1 MAATASTR
9 DFFGGVGLLV
19 GTKAFLLIEAFW
31 EDLKHLV
38 VVYTVI
44 VVVRGKH
51 MVSKRVTFFQRKI
64 GLLPKRRREMTVSF
78 RKPKIAL
85 FEHLW
90 DAVTFSDR
98 VSELLCH
105 ESLIVIALS
114 KADVNAETPVSVPLP
129 RDGESWRVPFRE
141 TLTVYREYS
150 WIFREVRRVF
160 RARRDRGAS

>member
-19 GTKAFLLIEAFW
+19 GTKAFLLEEAFW

-38 VVYTVI
+38 VVYTALWWCVANM
-44 VVVRGKH
+44 

-64 GLLPKRRREMTVSF
+64 GLLPKRREMTVSF
-78 RKPKIAL
+78 RKPKIA
-85 FEHLW
+85 FEHPW

-105 ESLIVIALS
+105 KSLIALLCL
-114 KADVNAETPVSVPLP
+114 V
-129 RDGESWRVPFRE
+129 
-141 TLTVYREYS
+141 
-150 WIFREVRRVF
+150 
-160 RARRDRGAS
+160 